1 MEDATL
7 GGYLKEHERPPAF
20 TGADGGLYTVEILTE
35 RQDAEASATW
45 HAYLFFLRWRGTEAV
60 GHRESEFL
68 SDGESESEARA
79 KLERLS
85 LYEVKA
91 VLDRTVRGGQAQRR

>member
-1 MEDATL
+1 MEDTTL

-35 RQDAEASATW
+35 RQEAEDAVW
-45 HAYLFFLRWRGTEAV
+45 RAYLFFLRWRGTEAV

-68 SDGESESEARA
+68 SVGDSESEARA

-85 LYEVKA
+85 LHDVKA
-91 VLDRTVRGGQAQRR
+91 VLDRTVLGGRA